1 MKVFGAILTTTAT
14 ECRLVYKNM
23 FDINVKVFSR
33 IRCVCVRKPLHFITI
48 IIRVSKLFEKELIE
62 KSGER
67 STEDRVPSEYGRS
80 SAFEQN
86 SVSTSLGSGLS
97 QSADTN
103 YLF

>member
-14 ECRLVYKNM
+14 EYRLVYKNM
-23 FDINVKVFSR
+23 FDST
-33 IRCVCVRKPLHFITI
+33 VCVRKPLHFITI

-67 STEDRVPSEYGRS
+67 STEDRVPSEYGSS